1 MKIALQ
7 FAMPSELHALPG
19 ARELAPLETVSGVP
33 IFEIAPDIL
42 ACAGGVSK
50 VNAAMA
56 AELLCL
62 RYGVDLILNAGV
74 AGCFTDLPT
83 GTLVVAS
90 EFVQHDVDTTAVGD
104 PIGLVS
110 TVNQVAFPTWQPER
124 CAELLASLGYPAVT
138 GRVSTGDWF
147 AVKGQRAEW
156 IRGTFSPLLTEM
168 EGGAIAQ
175 VCLRNGVRFGEV
187 RLRPPVLRQPGGGV
201 LRLRP
206 GPGGPGPGGAAPGQ
220 GTSKSWQIENG
231 APGGDDPRRAL
242 VSRQLCSAG
251 PSGSTVN
258 TSSMGTPNTLAMF
271 QASTREGLYR
281 PFSRFPMVSRRT
293 PTSFASSSCFRP
305 RRARCSFIRLR
316 ITAPAPSSPGS
327 RTRRRSGRR
336 PPQRQP
342 SQPCSR

>member
-175 VCLRNGVRFGEV
+175 VCLRNGVRFVSVKSVSDHLFSDSQAEEYFDF
-187 RLRPPVLRQPGGGV
+187 
-201 LRLRP
+201 
-206 GPGGPGPGGAAPGQ
+206 GQ
-220 GTSKSWQIENG
+220 ALEALG
-231 APGGDDPRRAL
+231 RAIPHKMPKAEL
-242 VSRQLCSAG
+242 LK
-251 PSGSTVN
+251 
-258 TSSMGTPNTLAMF
+258 L
-271 QASTREGLYR
+271 L
-281 PFSRFPMVSRRT
+281 
-293 PTSFASSSCFRP
+293 
-305 RRARCSFIRLR
+305 
-316 ITAPAPSSPGS
+316 
-327 RTRRRSGRR
+327 
-336 PPQRQP
+336 
-342 SQPCSR
+342 